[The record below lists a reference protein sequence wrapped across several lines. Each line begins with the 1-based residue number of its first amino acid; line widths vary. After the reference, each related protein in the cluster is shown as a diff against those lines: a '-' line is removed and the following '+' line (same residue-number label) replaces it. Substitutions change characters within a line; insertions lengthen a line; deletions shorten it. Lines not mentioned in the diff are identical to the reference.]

1 MPEKPRDPT
10 PQEMENEENLRRFE
24 SDIDA
29 LQRNTLP
36 LDAERTDAQVRLF
49 TRLLRGPLGPRARFV
64 LLLVGTV
71 LAASGLLDIYSLS
84 VFVRFV
90 VGRGQSSV
98 GVGAD
103 FSTLT
108 YFVIFAILSVIGVRL
123 IFIAL
128 RRERRHSP

>member
-1 MPEKPRDPT
+1 MPERPRDPT
-10 PQEMENEENLRRFE
+10 PQEMANEENLRRFE
-24 SDIDA
+24 ADIAA

-36 LDAERTDAQVRLF
+36 FDAERTNAQIRLF
-49 TRLLRGPLGPRARFV
+49 TRLSRGPLGPRARFA

-71 LAASGLLDIYSLS
+71 LAAFGLPDIYGLF

-90 VGRGQSSV
+90 VGRGQSFV
-98 GVGAD
+98 GVGMD